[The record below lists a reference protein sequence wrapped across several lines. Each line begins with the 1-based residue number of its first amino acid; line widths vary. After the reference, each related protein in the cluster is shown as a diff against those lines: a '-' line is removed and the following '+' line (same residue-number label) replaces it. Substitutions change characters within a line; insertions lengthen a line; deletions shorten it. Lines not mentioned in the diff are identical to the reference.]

1 MPDLKLVEFEPI
13 GSFALGD
20 KILYF
25 KDAPAGISYAMD
37 HLNPV
42 NSRRTQNGTLIT
54 QAIRYNKKVLSLT
67 ITFYDVTLRTY
78 FESLH
83 SSGLR
88 STLTIWVENPTTF
101 VVEEEFNGI
110 IQILNLSE
118 DNDQSGN
125 VRTLTMSLAEA

>member
-1 MPDLKLVEFEPI
+1 MPEIKLLEFEPI

-20 KILYF
+20 KIMYF
-25 KDAPAGISYAMD
+25 EDAPGGMSYSMD

-54 QAIRYNKKVLSLT
+54 QTIRYNKKNINLT
-67 ITFYDVTLRTY
+67 ITFHDNTVRTY

-83 SSGLR
+83 ASGLR
-88 STLTIWVENPTTF
+88 ITFTIWTENPITYA
-101 VVEEEFNGI
+101 EETEFTGI
-110 IQILNLSE
+110 VQILNLGE

-125 VRTLTMSLAEA
+125 IRTLNLILAEA